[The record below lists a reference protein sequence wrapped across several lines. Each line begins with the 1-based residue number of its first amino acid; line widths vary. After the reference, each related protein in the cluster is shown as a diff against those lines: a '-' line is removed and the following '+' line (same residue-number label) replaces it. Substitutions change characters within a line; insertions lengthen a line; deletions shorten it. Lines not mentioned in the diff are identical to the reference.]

1 MGGRH
6 QPEQGADSP
15 QSIAGYVNPDGSGEG
30 NWSVTLDYHAYKVHM
45 EEELGARWWIT
56 VAHALGPN
64 DARHQAVE
72 KAIDQGY
79 MDVTAGE
86 VRCIS

>member
-1 MGGRH
+1 
-6 QPEQGADSP
+6 
-15 QSIAGYVNPDGSGEG
+15 
-30 NWSVTLDYHAYKVHM
+30 M

>member
-1 MGGRH
+1 VVGGRA
-6 QPEQGADSP
+6 QPEAGADSP
-15 QSIAGYVNPDGSGEG
+15 AAL
-30 NWSVTLDYHAYKVHM
+30 TYHAYKVHM